1 MGDLNHLENWPE
13 KVKLMQKNWIGMSEG
28 AEIKFKLFQSK
39 LSIDVFTTRPRL
51 SLVLVLLLYQLNIHF
66 LQNFQMMKNF

>member
-1 MGDLNHLENWPE
+1 
-13 KVKLMQKNWIGMSEG
+13 MQKNWIGMSEG

-39 LSIDVFTTRPRL
+39 LSIDVFTTRPETIFGA
-51 SLVLVLLLYQLNIHF
+51 VLLLYQLNIHF